1 MSDYTY
7 SSIFTF
13 HLRVLIHFSTPT
25 PQLTRPYAS
34 SISPPRCIE
43 PHSIFLPRSATSF
56 PSIDIVSRTQKKGKK
71 ESHKRRSKALPVSVH
86 SLRVKRIGRVK
97 TLRRER
103 SRPVRSRSTNGS
115 MPGDWWP
122 ADCQR
127 RRTSPGDNSRST
139 PLPFSPRFRFSR
151 SLLWPTRARGVKN
164 REQRRLDG
172 PGVVRHRRQRDESV
186 LEWRC
191 LCLFLLPLLL
201 PASQPLANRSILSR
215 HPRVSAFYRIIKQS
229 RVIRHTRFAGF

>member
-1 MSDYTY
+1 MRRD
-7 SSIFTF
+7 
-13 HLRVLIHFSTPT
+13 
-25 PQLTRPYAS
+25 
-34 SISPPRCIE
+34 
-43 PHSIFLPRSATSF
+43 
-56 PSIDIVSRTQKKGKK
+56 DGK
-71 ESHKRRSKALPVSVH
+71 
-86 SLRVKRIGRVK
+86 
-97 TLRRER
+97 R

-191 LCLFLLPLLL
+191 LCLFLLSLLL